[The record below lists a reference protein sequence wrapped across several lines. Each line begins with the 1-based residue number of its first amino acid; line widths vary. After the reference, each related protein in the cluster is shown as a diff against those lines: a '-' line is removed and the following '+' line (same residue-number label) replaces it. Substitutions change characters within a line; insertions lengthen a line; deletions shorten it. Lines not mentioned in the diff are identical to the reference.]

1 MFDNNGEVQCHCR
14 NSKSTSSM
22 VHGNAAVH
30 ICEEQSA
37 ACVLMLLYEIFHF
50 AFWPN
55 QPRRC
60 GQYIHIYKH
69 TLGWFGF
76 LKNQVW
82 KFMTCHTCIYI
93 YIYISS
99 FLCLYI
105 YIYTY
110 VQIQR
115 DTISI
120 YQFDTISIYQF
131 IDLPIDLQAKL
142 FIYVHIYAFS
152 VHAAVHESVACSVQ
166 CIIVYL

>member
-1 MFDNNGEVQCHCR
+1 
-14 NSKSTSSM
+14 M

-93 YIYISS
+93 YIYIILSVS
-99 FLCLYI
+99 L

-120 YQFDTISIYQF
+120 YQVDTISIYQF
-131 IDLPIDLQAKL
+131 IDLPIDLQSKL

>member
-1 MFDNNGEVQCHCR
+1 MGRWPAALVWWFKKVFDNNGEVQCHCR

-37 ACVLMLLYEIFHF
+37 ACVLTLLYEIFHF

-60 GQYIHIYKH
+60 GQYIHIYKR

-82 KFMTCHTCIYI
+82 KFMTCHTCICI
-93 YIYISS
+93 SISS

-105 YIYTY
+105 YIYIRMYRYRETLY
-110 VQIQR
+110 LS
-115 DTISI
+115 IS
-120 YQFDTISIYQF
+120 F
-131 IDLPIDLQAKL
+131 IDLRIDL
-142 FIYVHIYAFS
+142 
-152 VHAAVHESVACSVQ
+152 
-166 CIIVYL
+166 

>member
-93 YIYISS
+93 YISISS

-105 YIYTY
+105 YIRMYRYRETLYLSINLTLYLSINLSIYLSIYSQNCLSMYTY
-110 VQIQR
+110 TR
-115 DTISI
+115 FLYMPLCMS
-120 YQFDTISIYQF
+120 
-131 IDLPIDLQAKL
+131 LLR
-142 FIYVHIYAFS
+142 
-152 VHAAVHESVACSVQ
+152 VACSV
-166 CIIVYL
+166 